1 RFVIQ
6 EIITQDWSGVL
17 FRAMDMESGKFVGL
31 HLFFPFGLT
40 GVEAEGLSGDE
51 REEYRAGVQQIA
63 EFWHPSFRTVL
74 TGGCDPVDGVPFV
87 VTEWIEGKSLAEIV
101 EHGALEPETAFE
113 LFNEALQLCE
123 ALSAKLGAEAL
134 WVSMLPEMI
143 VLDTDKHSRGF
154 TFGLS
159 PNRWL
164 VDSRDRRSLKPMA
177 NLLDHVMGWSGRMVG
192 DHMGSGLG
200 SWVKWLRGPGQ
211 TASLAEA
218 RRMLSRATGREPMVQ
233 PDEPSPTVPSS
244 AAVAA
249 PGVAAPA
256 VSPAPATPPSPAP
269 GPPLPTPA
277 SRAPLPAGAMP
288 GSSAPGKGMWIAMAL
303 LVMAIAGVLVWVSLR
318 PEQPGAAGN
327 AKSGQGHTP
336 PLSAAEQ
343 ASKRAAELAGQTQ
356 YGAFIDVSETDAIR
370 HSGDQDITVVGEVTA
385 VRMSR
390 TGKTLFV
397 EFQNAVARGRVIME
411 DADASLTEQALA
423 RFIGKRVRLTGQVN
437 SLSGKP
443 VIDFTFLAAIQ
454 EVP

>member
-1 RFVIQ
+1 MSERFVIQ

-31 HLFFPFGLT
+31 HRFFPFGLT

-87 VTEWIEGKSLAEIV
+87 VTEWIEGESLAEI
-101 EHGALEPETAFE
+101 LEKKGPLGPETAFE

-211 TASLAEA
+211 TASLTEA
-218 RRMLSRATGREPMVQ
+218 RRMLARTTGREPLM
-233 PDEPSPTVPSS
+233 PAGEPGPPVPPS
-244 AAVAA
+244 AAFSAPVGAQQAA
-249 PGVAAPA
+249 
-256 VSPAPATPPSPAP
+256 SPAPATTPSPAA
-269 GPPLPTPA
+269 GP
-277 SRAPLPAGAMP
+277 
-288 GSSAPGKGMWIAMAL
+288 
-303 LVMAIAGVLVWVSLR
+303 
-318 PEQPGAAGN
+318 
-327 AKSGQGHTP
+327 
-336 PLSAAEQ
+336 
-343 ASKRAAELAGQTQ
+343 
-356 YGAFIDVSETDAIR
+356 
-370 HSGDQDITVVGEVTA
+370 
-385 VRMSR
+385 
-390 TGKTLFV
+390 
-397 EFQNAVARGRVIME
+397 
-411 DADASLTEQALA
+411 
-423 RFIGKRVRLTGQVN
+423 
-437 SLSGKP
+437 
-443 VIDFTFLAAIQ
+443 
-454 EVP
+454 